1 MKSTTDI
8 SASGHRHKRSP
19 CSWKS
24 KKSMESTSTC
34 PFLSFQCITPGKHTL
49 GSTAFVA
56 AVVLEGGGVV
66 SGCPRGG
73 GGGGETERRVC
84 PQRNLGRGT
93 GGGGGG
99 GEGCGGAV
107 SPTVSQHTY

>member
-1 MKSTTDI
+1 MKSTPDI

-34 PFLSFQCITPGKHTL
+34 PLFLEIKEEYGKYVYVSLIFPMHHTRQTHTL

-66 SGCPRGG
+66 SGCPRGWG
-73 GGGGETERRVC
+73 WDGD
-84 PQRNLGRGT
+84 
-93 GGGGGG
+93 
-99 GEGCGGAV
+99 
-107 SPTVSQHTY
+107 

>member
-1 MKSTTDI
+1 MLLATDI
-8 SASGHRHKRSP
+8 KDPHAVGYQRRVWKVRLRVP
-19 CSWKS
+19 YLWKS

-34 PFLSFQCITPGKHTL
+34 PLSLEIKEEYGKYVYVSLIFSVHHTRQTHTL

-73 GGGGETERRVC
+73 GGGD
-84 PQRNLGRGT
+84 
-93 GGGGGG
+93 
-99 GEGCGGAV
+99 
-107 SPTVSQHTY
+107 